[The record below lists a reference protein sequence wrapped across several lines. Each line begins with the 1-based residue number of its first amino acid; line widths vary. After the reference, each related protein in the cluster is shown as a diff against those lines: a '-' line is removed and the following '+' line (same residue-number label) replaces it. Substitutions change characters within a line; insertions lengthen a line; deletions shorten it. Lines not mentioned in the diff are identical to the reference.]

1 MTAKTQLILSLLPV
15 LAAGVLLS
23 ACVTQTTDQ
32 EHFLET
38 SRIAPE
44 PNAGMAGR
52 SGESLERIG
61 MGYWV
66 FQRKCLECH
75 EARVPVV
82 HSNPGWHPVL
92 DGMSWNAGLSSPEQ
106 GAVLAYL
113 RAACR

>member
-32 EHFLET
+32 GHFLET

-52 SGESLERIG
+52 SG
-61 MGYWV
+61 
-66 FQRKCLECH
+66 
-75 EARVPVV
+75 
-82 HSNPGWHPVL
+82 
-92 DGMSWNAGLSSPEQ
+92 LSSPEQ

-113 RAACR
+113 RAARR